1 MKKKLYSAVLALFL
15 SVAVADAKVVLTYN
29 IDYMDKAKTLSE
41 LIPEEEKYTV
51 DSISIPGY
59 FDVANFVFLHD

>member
-51 DSISIPGY
+51 DSITQVSDLEFKP
-59 FDVANFVFLHD
+59 FEHTL